1 MVKARVEAPA
11 TRFGIDRSEP
21 DGTNLKSTDE
31 RAKYNIRVALA
42 SKEPA
47 RDYVAAIEIRNR
59 LRDPDHIVT
68 AGECHSGRG
77 PGEVSTTRR

>member
-1 MVKARVEAPA
+1 MELISKA
-11 TRFGIDRSEP
+11 
-21 DGTNLKSTDE
+21 KDE

-47 RDYVAAIEIRNR
+47 RDYVAAIEIRRR
-59 LRDPDHIVT
+59 LRDPDHTVT

-77 PGEVSTTRR
+77 PGVPIADCLLRISDRPI